1 MKTNMKKVLIMIAFL
16 FSAIITAQTITGKVT
31 DKTDVIPFAN
41 VILKDNNQKI
51 IAGTTTNDA
60 GTFELK
66 IPKGTYTLEIS
77 FLGYKNF
84 KNEINVASNLDLGTI
99 LLQENT
105 QNLDEV
111 VVKTEKRVLERKID
125 RLVFNVEKSVAA
137 TGGNG
142 VDILRITPG
151 VQLQNNTL
159 SILGKGV
166 TQVMINGRLSPLA
179 GDELMA
185 FLSGFS
191 ANDIVKI
198 EVITNP
204 PAQYD
209 AAGNGGLINIIL
221 KKGIQNSWKNAT
233 TLSYN
238 QNKYNFTTLTNNF
251 FYNKDK
257 ISLSASVNAS
267 IGDYENLEGLEI
279 AYPTNIWDIDIDGKQ
294 QNDQLSGRIF
304 FDYAVS
310 DNTSF
315 GVQYLGNTTQPGI
328 DAVTTSTIFDTN
340 NALERSL
347 INKAQNDVDNKN
359 HSVNLHIISK
369 LDSLGKQISFDADYF
384 TFTSDR
390 NLDFN
395 TEQFDVFGTS
405 QGISSSALN
414 ISNQKIENFSSQLD
428 MNLPLKKG
436 SLSYGIKASFTN
448 TDSSVLFFDTLY
460 GSQVLDLNQSTDFK
474 YEENVLAAYFSGN
487 TKLNNKLTMQFGLRF
502 EDTKTTGISA
512 DMNQENTNNYSKFF
526 PTLYLSYGKNDNNN
540 FNFSYGKRISRPNF
554 RDLNPFRFYINDN
567 SYSVGNP
574 FLQPSFSDN
583 FEISH
588 LYKKNWNTNFSLN
601 ITADGFGVFFNTDVI
616 NQDQIVTRE
625 NYFKKYIYQ
634 LQESFSYSPFSWW
647 KMQNDVRLLA
657 YITELAK
664 NIDANVNDGI
674 QFYAESN
681 HTFLLNENTKL
692 QANAW
697 YSSFHNDGLFSLGQM
712 FHLSFG
718 LQHNF
723 KNNIK
728 LSMVFSDV
736 LDTGSLRDY
745 DSTVNGIDQSY
756 FQNASSRNF
765 RISLS
770 YDFGNK
776 KVNVKERGF
785 GNDDEQQRSN

>member
-1 MKTNMKKVLIMIAFL
+1 MIAFL
-16 FSAIITAQTITGKVT
+16 FSGIITAQTITGKVT
-31 DKTDVIPFAN
+31 DKTEVIPFAN

-99 LLQENT
+99 LLEENA
-105 QNLDEV
+105 QALDEV
-111 VVKTEKRVLERKID
+111 LIKTEKRVIERKID
-125 RLVFNVEKSVAA
+125 RLVFNVDKSIAA
-137 TGGNG
+137 VGGNG
-142 VDILRITPG
+142 VDVLRVTPG
-151 VQLQNNTL
+151 IQLQNNQL
-159 SILGKGV
+159 SILGRGA

-179 GDELMA
+179 GDDLVA
-185 FLSGFS
+185 FLSGLS
-191 ANDIVKI
+191 ASDIVKI

-204 PAQYD
+204 PAKYD
-209 AAGNGGLINIIL
+209 ASGNGGLINIIL
-221 KKGIQNSWKNAT
+221 KKGVQNSWKNAT
-233 TLSYN
+233 TISYN
-238 QNKYNFTTLTNNF
+238 QNKYNFTTLNNNF
-251 FYNKDK
+251 FYNKNK
-257 ISLSASVNAS
+257 VSFSASVNVS
-267 IGDYENLEGLEI
+267 LGDYENLEGLEI

-294 QNDQLSGRIF
+294 QNDQLSGRF
-304 FDYAVS
+304 LFDYAVS

-315 GVQYLGNTTQPGI
+315 GVQYLGNNTKPGLE
-328 DAVTTSTIFDTN
+328 ATTTSTIFDTN
-340 NALERSL
+340 NNLERTL
-347 INKAQNDVDNKN
+347 KNNALNDVDNN
-359 HSVNLHIISK
+359 NRSVNFHIISK
-369 LDSLGKQISFDADYF
+369 LDSLGKQVSFDADYF
-384 TFTSDR
+384 TFTSNR

-395 TEQFDVFGTS
+395 TEQFDILGNS

-414 ISNQKIENFSSQLD
+414 ISNQKIDNFSSQLD
-428 MNLPLKKG
+428 MDLPLEKVN
-436 SLSYGIKASFTN
+436 LSYGIKASFTN
-448 TDSSVLFFDTLY
+448 TDSGVLFFDTLF
-460 GSQVLDLNQSTDFK
+460 GSPILDQNQSTDFK
-474 YEENVLAAYFSGN
+474 YKENVLATYFSGN
-487 TKLNNKLTMQFGLRF
+487 TKLNDKLTMQFGLRF

-512 DMNQENTNNYSKFF
+512 DMNQENINNYSKFF
-526 PTLYLSYGKNDNNN
+526 PTLFLSYAKNENNN
-540 FNFSYGKRISRPNF
+540 FNFSYGKRINRPNF

-588 LYKKNWNTNFSLN
+588 LYKNNWSTSFSLN
-601 ITADGFGVFFNTDVI
+601 ITTDGFGVFFNTDVV

-625 NYFKKYIYQ
+625 NYFKQYTYQ

-647 KMQNDVRLLA
+647 KIQNDVRLLA
-657 YITELAK
+657 YITELTK
-664 NIDANVNDGI
+664 NIDAEINNGV

-681 HTFLLNENTKL
+681 NTFSLTENTKL

-718 LQHNF
+718 LQHSF

-728 LSMVFSDV
+728 LSMLFSDV

-745 DSTVNGIDQSY
+745 NSTVSGIDQSY

-765 RISLS
+765 RVSLS

-776 KVNVKERGF
+776 KVNVKNRRF
-785 GNDDEQQRSN
+785 SNDDEQRRSN